1 MLTMYTKEK
10 CIYCYM
16 LKEKLDDWG
25 IEYEMVDQTKSPQ
38 YMMYPQLE
46 LNGYD
51 MLKSDTSGLTKDLL
65 CDRMSVIWDNQTECD
80 FGHEPL

>member
-1 MLTMYTKEK
+1 MLTMYTKDR
-10 CIYCYM
+10 CVYCHM

-25 IEYEMVDQTKSPQ
+25 MEYKMVDQTNDLQ
-38 YMMYPQLE
+38 YKMYPQLE

>member
-1 MLTMYTKEK
+1 
-10 CIYCYM
+10 M